1 MSGTRVTPGDVG
13 NGSVRNRPFR
23 AERNR
28 PTLLLHRIFSSVDPS
43 LSVFLPRLVFS
54 GKKKEA
60 FGKLLFFI
68 HVTVHRNKF
77 LYNKTN

>member
-28 PTLLLHRIFSSVDPS
+28 PTLLLHRFFSSVDPS
-43 LSVFLPRLVFS
+43 LSDFLPGLVFS
-54 GKKKEA
+54 ERKNFFHIRTVHLDIIKV
-60 FGKLLFFI
+60 LFI
-68 HVTVHRNKF
+68 HQLMH
-77 LYNKTN
+77 